1 MIKEFSAGVV
11 PYNKDIS
18 SYLVL
23 HYEEG
28 HWDFPKGHVEKGEN
42 EKDAALREL
51 KEETGIKNVEILEG
65 FKEKISYF
73 FRAKYMDNK
82 VVFKEVVFFL
92 AFVYETAVTLSY
104 EHIGYKWAT
113 YEDALNTI
121 TYKNSKEVL
130 KKAEQFIK
138 IYLDK
143 NINKV

>member
-51 KEETGIKNVEILEG
+51 KEETGIKNAEILEG

-104 EHIGYKWAT
+104 EHIGYKWAR

>member
-28 HWDFPKGHVEKGEN
+28 HWDFPKGHIEKGEN
-42 EKDAALREL
+42 EKDAALREF

-92 AFVYETAVTLSY
+92 AFVYETSVTLSY
-104 EHIGYKWAT
+104 EHIGYKWAS